1 MVTVKINT
9 RTLEIQMDGHANAA
23 PKGQDLICCAVS
35 ILIQTLCIYMEEQEK
50 AGRLA
55 GLKEEIEPGHVY
67 LNPQPYGWSRK
78 DVLTAYNVIREGLRT
93 LAKQYEN
100 HIRLEEE

>member
-1 MVTVKINT
+1 MVRVKINT
-9 RTLEIQMDGHANAA
+9 RTLEITMDGHANAA
-23 PKGQDLICCAVS
+23 PKGQDLVCCAVS
-35 ILIQTLCIYMEEQEK
+35 ILIQTLCLYMEEQER

-55 GLKEEIEPGHVY
+55 GLKEEIAPGHVY

-78 DVLTAYNVIREGLRT
+78 DTLTAFNVIRQGM
-93 LAKQYEN
+93 LALAEQYKN

>member
-9 RTLEIQMDGHANAA
+9 RTLEIMMDGHANTA
-23 PKGQDLICCAVS
+23 PKGQDLVCCAVS
-35 ILIQTLCIYMEEQEK
+35 ILIQTLCLYMEEQEK

-67 LNPQPYGWSRK
+67 LNPQPYGWSKK
-78 DVLTAYNVIREGLRT
+78 DALTAFNVIREGLRA